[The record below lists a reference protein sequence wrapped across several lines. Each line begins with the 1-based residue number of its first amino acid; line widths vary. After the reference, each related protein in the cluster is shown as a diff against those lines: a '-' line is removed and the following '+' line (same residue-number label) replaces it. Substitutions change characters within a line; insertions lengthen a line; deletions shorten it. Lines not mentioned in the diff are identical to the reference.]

1 MLNPPKSKHIPRATI
16 QRLATYV
23 QVLENLARDGVEV
36 ISSNPLAEAC
46 GVNGS
51 QVRKDLAY
59 FGEFGI
65 RGVGYHVTS
74 LISSI
79 TSALGVDREWRMALI
94 GVGNLGKALLN
105 HSDFKERGFNII
117 AIFDCDPFK
126 IGEVV
131 HGLEVHCTKEMP
143 SIVAENNIEIG
154 IITTP
159 PERAQRAATHL
170 MNAGIPLATPRGNS
184 LLPAHGL
191 ALSTAL
197 ATDAFPRAE
206 TDLDTALAY
215 LRHEAIA
222 LPAAPRGIVL
232 LTYRD
237 VPLGF
242 AKNLGT
248 RANTLYPAEW
258 RIRTSHTEGANQAW

>member
-23 QVLENLARDGVEV
+23 QVLENFVRDNVEV

-65 RGVGYHVTS
+65 RGVGYHVQS
-74 LISSI
+74 LIAAI
-79 TSALGVDREWRMALI
+79 TSSLGVDREWRMALI

-105 HSDFKERGFNII
+105 HGEFRARGFNIV

-126 IGEVV
+126 IGEIV
-131 HGLEVHCTKEMP
+131 HGLEVHCTRDLKNMV
-143 SIVAENNIEIG
+143 SDLNIEIG

-159 PERAQRAATHL
+159 PERAQRAAQHL
-170 MNAGIPLATPRGNS
+170 MDAGITSILNYAPARIKVPERINVEYVDFFHYLYSLAFNHQQNR
-184 LLPAHGL
+184 
-191 ALSTAL
+191 
-197 ATDAFPRAE
+197 
-206 TDLDTALAY
+206 
-215 LRHEAIA
+215 
-222 LPAAPRGIVL
+222 
-232 LTYRD
+232 
-237 VPLGF
+237 
-242 AKNLGT
+242 
-248 RANTLYPAEW
+248 
-258 RIRTSHTEGANQAW
+258 